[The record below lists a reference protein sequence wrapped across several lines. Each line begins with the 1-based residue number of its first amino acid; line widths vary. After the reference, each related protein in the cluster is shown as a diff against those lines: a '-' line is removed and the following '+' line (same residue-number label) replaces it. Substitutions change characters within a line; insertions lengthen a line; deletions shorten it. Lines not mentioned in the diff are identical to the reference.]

1 MRFEDKIA
9 IVTGRASGIG
19 KELAKRTP
27 ANNRA
32 VMLIGD
38 GRETNP
44 ASEFHAWFESID
56 DVVGK
61 LVRAGCQ
68 GDGTS
73 PNVQSYAGPSSQMP
87 IVQGREVSFGR
98 HVIGGLLPNA
108 RDPLANAW
116 TNYSKK

>member
-9 IVTGRASGIG
+9 IVAGEASGIG
-19 KELAKRTP
+19 KEVAKRTP

-32 VMLIGD
+32 VMLIGN

-44 ASEFHAWFESID
+44 ASELYGWVASIN

-61 LVRAGCQ
+61 LVCAGCQ

-73 PNVQSYAGPSSQMP
+73 PYNHTPVILANAHCARARGFFWSAW
-87 IVQGREVSFGR
+87 
-98 HVIGGLLPNA
+98 IGGLLPNA

-116 TNYSKK
+116 TSYDKK

>member
-9 IVTGRASGIG
+9 IVTGGASGIG
-19 KELAKRTP
+19 KEVAKRTP

-44 ASEFHAWFESID
+44 ASEFYAWVESID
-56 DVVGK
+56 GVVGK
-61 LVRAGCQ
+61 LACAGCH

-73 PNVQSYAGPSSQMP
+73 PNVQSYAGHLRKCPLCK
-87 IVQGREVSFGR
+87 GAGF
-98 HVIGGLLPNA
+98 LLVGM
-108 RDPLANAW
+108 
-116 TNYSKK
+116 